1 MDTWSSSFDLGYR
14 FSKMHLNFSF
24 LRKEIIKFI
33 YSEKATKFCEIS
45 TNYILALHITYYKY
59 LVEISQNFVAFSEYM
74 NFTKKSHCAIIYWAA
89 AAVSGAEPEIYWMAY
104 KYITG
109 EPPKLYR
116 EEGSPNSQVE
126 EEVRNNY
133 SWLNTRTYGK
143 NAERLTLIWISRYLA
158 QHSLNYLFLCSMSI

>member
-1 MDTWSSSFDLGYR
+1 MICWNYTPEDFIN
-14 FSKMHLNFSF
+14 KHLLCCNNIKSNGHFCWV
-24 LRKEIIKFI
+24 LKRLII
-33 YSEKATKFCEIS
+33 S
-45 TNYILALHITYYKY
+45 N
-59 LVEISQNFVAFSEYM
+59 N
-74 NFTKKSHCAIIYWAA
+74 NKKSHCAIIYWAA
-89 AAVSGAEPEIYWMAY
+89 AVAGAKPEIYWMAY

-143 NAERLTLIWISRYLA
+143 NAERLTLIWINRYLA
-158 QHSLNYLFLCSMSI
+158 QHSLNCLFLKIMHGVNYGLDGGVLWTWYCLENNEWKSNHSSIFQILAF

>member
-1 MDTWSSSFDLGYR
+1 MLQCFVCSPIPKVSEKKWATGQSFIQ
-14 FSKMHLNFSF
+14 
-24 LRKEIIKFI
+24 KEITSYRIG
-33 YSEKATKFCEIS
+33 TLIS
-45 TNYILALHITYYKY
+45 N
-59 LVEISQNFVAFSEYM
+59 N
-74 NFTKKSHCAIIYWAA
+74 TKKSHCAIIYWAA
-89 AAVSGAEPEIYWMAY
+89 AVAGAEPEIYWMAY

-158 QHSLNYLFLCSMSI
+158 QHSLNCLFLCTL

>member
-1 MDTWSSSFDLGYR
+1 MDIFYWVLKR
-14 FSKMHLNFSF
+14 L
-24 LRKEIIKFI
+24 II
-33 YSEKATKFCEIS
+33 S
-45 TNYILALHITYYKY
+45 N
-59 LVEISQNFVAFSEYM
+59 N
-74 NFTKKSHCAIIYWAA
+74 TKKSHCAIIYWAA
-89 AAVSGAEPEIYWMAY
+89 AVAGAEPEIYWMAY

-158 QHSLNYLFLCSMSI
+158 QHSLNCLFLKIMQGVHYGYGIDIALENNEWKSNHSSIFQILAFEKVWVQK